1 MKRRR
6 FFQVSVLGSLGLGA
20 ALLVG
25 EHTLGRSLPDTITQ
39 GQPQPLLVLSASE
52 SVTLRAVALRILD
65 GASPSPLTDGGSAIC
80 QFVDRYLTNLPTG
93 VQSDVRALLHLV
105 ELYPLLQLRMAR
117 FSHLRADEQDVML
130 SGWQDSRIGLLR
142 QGFQAL
148 KSLVCLAHY
157 QDARSFATI
166 GYSGPLV

>member
-25 EHTLGRSLPDTITQ
+25 EHTLGRSLPDTIRQ

-157 QDARSFATI
+157 QDARSFGTI